1 MQLGHLPLALSIATY
16 DWSPETAL
24 FCVAMHWLPN
34 VDSLVV
40 KAGWDKACIKGAI
53 KFESMVKGKKPT
65 QSLSKAIREPF
76 WTENGGFHCT
86 ITHSILFALFVSS
99 IIALFSVHYG
109 VFAFVAIMAHFA
121 ADIGSTVG
129 LPILWP
135 FTRKKYTLALFKDTG
150 WWGKDML
157 LGFYRQPV
165 PWILEGGVILF
176 LVYRI
181 TLIS

>member
-16 DWSPETAL
+16 DWCPETAV

-40 KAGWDKACIKGAI
+40 KAGLDKHVMKAAI
-53 KFESMVKGKKPT
+53 RFENFLHGKKNQEPLEK
-65 QSLSKAIREPF
+65 QLQDPF

-86 ITHSILFALFVSS
+86 VTHSMFFAP
-99 IIALFSVHYG
+99 HYAA
-109 VFAFVAIMAHFA
+109 FTFVAVSAHFA

-129 LPILWP
+129 LPVLWP

-157 LGFYRQPV
+157 LGYYRQPMS
-165 PWILEGGVILF
+165 WVIEVAVIMF

-181 TLIS
+181 NIIT